1 MQKLSD
7 MNEKNQLL
15 RQYNLWDKKPQDLG
29 FLRKTYTDA
38 LYQYVGNRLVKVLV
52 GQRRSGKSF
61 IMRQLAAK
69 LIENGVDKHNIFML
83 NLDIVAFDF
92 VKTYRD
98 LVDIFNVYIE
108 EIKPQGRIYLFV
120 DEIQNVDGW
129 ERFVNSYSQDFT
141 QDYEIFIT
149 GSNSKMLAGELAT
162 FLSGR
167 YVKFTIFP
175 FSFDEYADV
184 CSLSHNRETY
194 IRYMQDGG
202 MPELLHLANEDMR
215 RNYMASLKDTIL
227 LRDIIQRYSIKDVRL
242 LEDLF
247 IYIINNTSNLFSVN
261 SLIKYYKSL
270 GRSVSFDKVS
280 AYLDYLCETYL
291 IHRTER
297 YNIRGKETIAGVC
310 KYYAND
316 LSFGNYLYKGF
327 PHGLGYNLEN
337 LQYLDLRRAGY
348 SVYVGAIKDKEVDFV
363 AQRGER
369 VIYVQSTYLLAEEET
384 IKREYTPLESISDNY
399 EKYVVSMDDLRLP
412 SRGGIEHIRA
422 WEFHE
427 RIR

>member
-7 MNEKNQLL
+7 MNEYFKAL
-15 RQYNLWDKKPQDLG
+15 RQYNLWDKEPQGLG

-61 IMRQLAAK
+61 IMRQLATK

-98 LVDIFNVYIE
+98 LVDIFNVYLE
-108 EIKPQGRIYLFV
+108 EVKPQGRIFLFI

-162 FLSGR
+162 LLSGR
-167 YVKFTIFP
+167 YVKFNIFP
-175 FSFDEYADV
+175 FSFEEYADV
-184 CSLSHNRETY
+184 YSLPHDRETY
-194 IRYMQDGG
+194 IKYMQDGG
-202 MPELLHLANEDMR
+202 MPELQHLTSEDMR
-215 RNYMASLKDTIL
+215 RNYTASLKDTIL
-227 LRDIIQRYSIKDVRL
+227 LRDIIQRHAIKDVRL

-247 IYIINNTSNLFSVN
+247 IYVINNTSNLFSVN

-337 LQYLDLRRAGY
+337 LQYLDLLRAGY
-348 SVYVGAIKDKEVDFV
+348 SVYVGTIKDKEVDFV

-384 IKREYTPLESISDNY
+384 IKREYAPLESISDNY

-412 SRGGIEHIRA
+412 SRGGIEHVRA

-427 RIR
+427 RIK

>member
-1 MQKLSD
+1 MDKYF
-7 MNEKNQLL
+7 QLL
-15 RQYNLWDKKPQDLG
+15 KQYNLWDKKPQGLG
-29 FLRKTYTDA
+29 FLRKTYIDS

-69 LIENGVDKHNIFML
+69 LIENGVNSHNIFML

-92 VKTYRD
+92 VKSYHD
-98 LVDIFNVYIE
+98 LIDILNVYIE
-108 EIKPQGRIYLFV
+108 EVKPQGRIYIFI

-141 QDYEIFIT
+141 RDYEIFIT

-162 FLSGR
+162 LLSGR
-167 YVKFTIFP
+167 YVKFNIFP
-175 FSFDEYADV
+175 FSFDEYADARF
-184 CSLSHNRETY
+184 LPNDRETY
-194 IRYMQDGG
+194 IKYMQDGG
-202 MPELLHLANEDMR
+202 MPELQHLPNEDMR
-215 RNYMASLKDTIL
+215 RNYTASLKDTIL
-227 LRDIIQRYSIKDVRL
+227 LRDIIQRYSVKDVRL

-291 IHRTER
+291 IHRVER

-316 LSFGNYLYKGF
+316 LSFSNYLYKGF
-327 PHGLGYNLEN
+327 PHGMGYNLEN
-337 LQYLDLRRAGY
+337 LQYLDLLRAGY
-348 SVYVGAIKDKEVDFV
+348 NVYVGSIKDKEVDFV

-369 VIYVQSTYLLAEEET
+369 LIYVQSTYLLTEEET
-384 IKREYTPLESISDNY
+384 IEREYAPLESISDNY
-399 EKYVVSMDDLRLP
+399 EKYVVSMDDLHLP
-412 SRGGIEHIRA
+412 SRGGIEHLHV
-422 WEFHE
+422 WEFYE
-427 RIR
+427 KIK

>member
-1 MQKLSD
+1 
-7 MNEKNQLL
+7 MNKYFQLL
-15 RQYNLWDKKPQDLG
+15 RQYNLWDNKPLSLG

-69 LIENGVDKHNIFML
+69 LIENGVDSRNIFML

-92 VKTYRD
+92 VKSYRD
-98 LVDIFNVYIE
+98 LVDILNVYIE
-108 EIKPQGRIYLFV
+108 EIKPEGRIYIFI

-141 QDYEIFIT
+141 RDYEIFIT

-162 FLSGR
+162 LLSGR
-167 YVKFTIFP
+167 YVKFNIFP

-184 CSLSHNRETY
+184 HSLPHNRETY

-202 MPELLHLANEDMR
+202 MPELQHLVNEDMR
-215 RNYMASLKDTIL
+215 RNYTASLKDTIL
-227 LRDIIQRYSIKDVRL
+227 LRDIIQRYSVKDVRL

-291 IHRTER
+291 IHRVER

-327 PHGLGYNLEN
+327 PHGVGYNLEN
-337 LQYLDLRRAGY
+337 LQYLDLLRAGY
-348 SVYVGAIKDKEVDFV
+348 DVYVGSIKDKEVDFV

-369 VIYVQSTYLLAEEET
+369 LIYVQSTYLLAEEET
-384 IKREYTPLESISDNY
+384 IEREYAPLESISDNY
-399 EKYVVSMDDLRLP
+399 EKYVVSMDDLHFP
-412 SRGGIEHIRA
+412 SRGGIEHLRV
-422 WEFHE
+422 WEFYE
-427 RIR
+427 KIK

>member
-1 MQKLSD
+1 MD
-7 MNEKNQLL
+7 EYFPLL
-15 RQYNLWDKKPQDLG
+15 RQYNLWNKQPQSLG
-29 FLRKTYTDA
+29 FLRKSYTDS
-38 LYQYVGNRLVKVLV
+38 LFQYVGNRLVKVLV

-61 IMRQLAAK
+61 IMRQLAAR
-69 LIENGVDKHNIFML
+69 LIENGVDRRNIFML

-98 LVDIFNVYIE
+98 LVDIFNVYVE
-108 EIKPQGRIYLFV
+108 EIKPQGRIYIFV

-141 QDYEIFIT
+141 RDYEIFIT

-162 FLSGR
+162 LLSGR
-167 YVKFTIFP
+167 YVKFNIFP

-184 CSLSHNRETY
+184 CSLPHNRDTY

-202 MPELLHLANEDMR
+202 MPELQHLANEEMR
-215 RNYMASLKDTIL
+215 RNYTASLKDTIL

-247 IYIINNTSNLFSVN
+247 IYVVNNTSNLFSVN

-280 AYLDYLCETYL
+280 AYLEYLCETYL

-316 LSFGNYLYKGF
+316 LSFSNYLYKGF

-337 LQYLDLRRAGY
+337 LQYLDLLRAGY
-348 SVYVGAIKDKEVDFV
+348 SVYVGSIKDKEVDFV

-369 VIYVQSTYLLAEEET
+369 VIYVQSTYLLTEEET
-384 IKREYTPLESISDNY
+384 VEREYSPLENISDNY

-412 SRGGIEHIRA
+412 SRGGIEHVHA

-427 RIR
+427 RIK

>member
-1 MQKLSD
+1 MTEYFKQ
-7 MNEKNQLL
+7 L
-15 RQYNLWDKKPQDLG
+15 RQYNLWDKDPQSLG
-29 FLRKTYTDA
+29 FLRTSYTDA
-38 LYQYVGNRLVKVLV
+38 LYRYVGNKLVKVLV

-61 IMRQLAAK
+61 IMRQLAAR
-69 LIENGVDKHNIFML
+69 LIESGVDRRNIFML

-98 LVDIFNVYIE
+98 LIDIFNVYVE
-108 EIKPQGRIYLFV
+108 EIKPQGRLYIFV

-162 FLSGR
+162 LLSGR
-167 YVKFTIFP
+167 YVKFNIFP

-184 CSLSHNRETY
+184 NTLPHSRETY

-202 MPELLHLANEDMR
+202 MPELQHLASEEMR
-215 RNYMASLKDTIL
+215 RNYTASLKDTIL

-280 AYLDYLCETYL
+280 AYLEYLCETYL

-316 LSFGNYLYKGF
+316 LSFSNYLYKGF
-327 PHGLGYNLEN
+327 PHGFGYNLEN
-337 LQYLDLRRAGY
+337 LQYLDLLRAGY
-348 SVYVGAIKDKEVDFV
+348 DVYVGSIKEKEVDFV

-369 VIYVQSTYLLAEEET
+369 VIYVQSTYLLAEEDT
-384 IKREYTPLESISDNY
+384 IEREYTPLENISDNY
-399 EKYVVSMDDLRLP
+399 EKFVVSMDELHLP
-412 SRGGIEHIRA
+412 SRGGIEHVQA
-422 WEFHE
+422 WEFYE
-427 RIR
+427 RIK